1 MHSTDHAPPTCQVS
15 PYGPLV
21 DPTPALRAA
30 GEDVGSTRW
39 RVGAATTL
47 DWAGPAADGYRQ
59 ALDDA
64 VARAV
69 AAGLLVDDAVMAA
82 DRYLRALDLEHEQ
95 AVVAARSVG

>member
-30 GEDVGSTRW
+30 GEDVGSTRS
-39 RVGAATTL
+39 RVGSAATP

-59 ALDDA
+59 DLDDA

-69 AAGLLVDDAVMAA
+69 AAGVLVDDAVTAA
-82 DRYLRALDLEHEQ
+82 DRYVRALDLEHEQ
-95 AVVAARSVG
+95 AATAARGLG